1 MMRLRHVAVSH
12 RSEVVARRSVH
23 SSRRPLKWPG
33 RPPNRPQE
41 GKGSLE
47 TPKTDPA
54 IDSLRRSVGLLP
66 VVGGFRV
73 ADVGTRSVV
82 GNVLVVSTVDHPE
95 DVLRRYVGEGDKL
108 KVVVPVVRQG
118 VLDWLA
124 NDQKAFSHAEH
135 VAEDMAAHLPGETV
149 EAKAGEADV
158 DLAIRDA
165 LATFAADEIVVAVR
179 PTDQEGKV
187 ESVATASAPTKSL
200 HGIPVRFVVIRE

>member
-1 MMRLRHVAVSH
+1 MGRTQGSTASADSSPRSSVRNSEPAPTTGAVQQCSAPVPQVSPVRL
-12 RSEVVARRSVH
+12 E
-23 SSRRPLKWPG
+23 
-33 RPPNRPQE
+33 
-41 GKGSLE
+41 
-47 TPKTDPA
+47 
-54 IDSLRRSVGLLP
+54 LRP

-73 ADVGTRSVV
+73 VAAGIYEFV

-95 DVLRRYVGEGDKL
+95 DVLRRYVGEGDKV

-165 LATFAADEIVVAVR
+165 LATFSADEIVVAVR
-179 PTDQEGKV
+179 PPDQEGKV

-200 HGIPVRFVVIRE
+200 HGIPVRFLVIRE